1 MLESRG
7 GPVVLEV
14 NSSPGLEGIE
24 SACGKIVAG
33 KVVELLDRKLRE
45 AQAESGSDSAAMD
58 SNGVS
63 DYSQAYD

>member
-7 GPVVLEV
+7 GPLVLEV

-33 KVVELLDRKLRE
+33 KVVELLDRRLRR
-45 AQAESGSDSAAMD
+45 AQAEDGSDSVATD
-58 SNGVS
+58 NNGVS